1 MEHAGKSTHITGF
14 NDPNISD
21 SLALIDLVDA
31 VRKGTI
37 DYSLVKP
44 GHTQQVFL
52 LFAFEKTFQCTVSS
66 RDVVSTSRSRDTP
79 MSRSRLDK
87 KLQRLGLGRLT
98 SLSCHGLGCLRL
110 VR

>member
-1 MEHAGKSTHITGF
+1 MSIIVIITVCAYVSGCVLQLEHAGKSTQITGF

-44 GHTQQVFL
+44 GHTQQVFI
-52 LFAFEKTFQCTVSS
+52 
-66 RDVVSTSRSRDTP
+66 STTCGP
-79 MSRSRLDK
+79 F
-87 KLQRLGLGRLT
+87 
-98 SLSCHGLGCLRL
+98 
-110 VR
+110 